1 MRHLARFDLN
11 LLRIF
16 DAIFAKGGVSAAAR
30 HLHLS
35 QPAISHALAR
45 LRDTFDDPLFVRQ
58 GNKLVPTS
66 AARAIA
72 GPVREA
78 LRGLDAALD
87 AATQFDPAQATR
99 EFRIG
104 VRLSGEMPGFS
115 SLVTR
120 VRSEAPHVA
129 LASVTFRRRDLLS
142 MLANGDLDLALDV
155 ALPAD
160 DRLCRDHLG
169 AEPIV
174 VAARRGHPRINGAI
188 DLDTY
193 LALDHIIATARPY
206 GPGIEDMA
214 LERMGLARRVAVRCQ
229 HAITAWQIIAASDML
244 FSLPRSHAEVLD
256 KMWPMQLVDLPL
268 PVEPGGSY
276 LYWHQAA
283 QADPGLGWLRTII
296 VDELGN
302 PSRLVI
308 PAKAGIAPSLSD
320 APARSRSSPG

>member
-16 DAIFAKGGVSAAAR
+16 DAIFARGGVSAAAR
-30 HLHLS
+30 HLNLS
-35 QPAISHALAR
+35 QPAISHALAK

-58 GNKLVPTS
+58 GNRLVPTP

-87 AATQFDPAQATR
+87 AATSFDPAEATR

-104 VRLSGEMPGFS
+104 VRLSGEMPRFS
-115 SLVTR
+115 SLVSR

-129 LASVTFRRRDLLS
+129 LASVTFRRRDLV
-142 MLANGDLDLALDV
+142 MTLANGDLDLALDV

-160 DRLCRDHLG
+160 DRLRSQYLG
-169 AEPIV
+169 TEPIV
-174 VAARRGHPRINGAI
+174 VVARKGHPRVDDAI

-193 LALDHIIATARPY
+193 LSLEHIIATARPY
-206 GPGIEDMA
+206 GPGLEDMA
-214 LERMGLARRVAVRCQ
+214 LERMGLVRRVAVRCQ
-229 HAITAWQIIAASDML
+229 HAITAWQIVASSDML
-244 FSLPRSHAEVLD
+244 FALPRSHAEVLD
-256 KMWPMQLVDLPL
+256 AMWPMQLVELPL
-268 PVEPGGSY
+268 PVEQSGSY

-283 QADPGLGWLRTII
+283 QADPGLAWLRAII
-296 VDELGN
+296 VEELGT
-302 PSRLVI
+302 
-308 PAKAGIAPSLSD
+308 AD
-320 APARSRSSPG
+320 

>member
-16 DAIFAKGGVSAAAR
+16 DAIFTKGGVSAAAR
-30 HLHLS
+30 HLNLS

-45 LRDTFDDPLFVRQ
+45 LRTQFDDPLFVRQ
-58 GNKLVPTS
+58 GNRLVPTS

-78 LRGLDAALD
+78 LRGLDVALD
-87 AATQFDPAQATR
+87 AATSFDPARSTR

-104 VRLSGEMPGFS
+104 VRLSGEMPRFS
-115 SLVTR
+115 SLVAR

-129 LASVTFRRRDLLS
+129 LASVTFRRRDLV
-142 MLANGDLDLALDV
+142 MALAHADLDLALDV

-160 DRLCRDHLG
+160 DRLCRQYLG

-174 VAARRGHPRINGAI
+174 VAARKGHPCVDGAI

-193 LALDHIIATARPY
+193 LSLEHIIATSRPY

-214 LERMGLARRVAVRCQ
+214 LERTGLARRIAVRCQ
-229 HAITAWQIIAASDML
+229 HAITAWQIIAASDLL
-244 FSLPRSHAEVLD
+244 FSLPRSHAEVLNAI
-256 KMWPMQLVDLPL
+256 WPMQIIDLPL
-268 PVEPGGSY
+268 PVEQGGSY

-283 QADPGLGWLRTII
+283 QADPGLGWLRAII
-296 VDELGN
+296 ADEL
-302 PSRLVI
+302 
-308 PAKAGIAPSLSD
+308 AKAD
-320 APARSRSSPG
+320 

>member
-30 HLHLS
+30 HLNLS
-35 QPAISHALAR
+35 QPAISHALTR
-45 LRDTFDDPLFVRQ
+45 LRTQFDDPLFVRQ
-58 GNKLVPTS
+58 GNRLVPTT
-66 AARAIA
+66 AARAMA

-78 LRGLDAALD
+78 LRGLDVALD
-87 AATQFDPAQATR
+87 AATAFDPAASTR

-104 VRLSGEMPGFS
+104 VRLSGEMPRFS
-115 SLVTR
+115 SLVAR
-120 VRSEAPHVA
+120 VRAEAPHVA
-129 LASVTFRRRDLLS
+129 LSSVTFRRRDLVA

-160 DRLCRDHLG
+160 DRLCRHYLG
-169 AEPIV
+169 TEPLVV
-174 VAARRGHPRINGAI
+174 VARKGHPRIDGAI

-206 GPGIEDMA
+206 GPGIEDMV
-214 LERMGLARRVAVRCQ
+214 LGRMGLTRRIAVRCQ
-229 HAITAWQIIAASDML
+229 HAITAWQIVAASDMI
-244 FSLPRSHAEVLD
+244 FALPRSHAAVLD
-256 KMWPMQLVDLPL
+256 ATWPMQLVELPL

-283 QADPGLGWLRTII
+283 QADPGLGWLRAII
-296 VDELGN
+296 AEELDDS
-302 PSRLVI
+302 SR
-308 PAKAGIAPSLSD
+308 P
-320 APARSRSSPG
+320 SPG

>member
-1 MRHLARFDLN
+1 MRHPARFDLN

-30 HLHLS
+30 HLNLS

-45 LRDTFDDPLFVRQ
+45 LRMRFDDPLFVRQ
-58 GNKLVPTS
+58 GNRLVPTP
-66 AARAIA
+66 AARAIV

-78 LRGLDAALD
+78 LRGLDTALD
-87 AATQFDPAQATR
+87 AATSFDPSQSTR

-104 VRLSGEMPGFS
+104 VRLSGEMPRFS
-115 SLVTR
+115 SLVAR
-120 VRSEAPHVA
+120 IRSAAPHVA
-129 LASVTFRRRDLLS
+129 LASVTFRRRDLVA

-160 DRLCRDHLG
+160 DRLCRHYLG
-169 AEPIV
+169 TEPIV
-174 VAARRGHPRINGAI
+174 VAARKGHPGI
-188 DLDTY
+188 DGTVDLETY
-193 LALDHIIATARPY
+193 LALDHIIATVRPY

-214 LERMGLARRVAVRCQ
+214 LARMGLARRVAVRCQ
-229 HAITAWQIIAASDML
+229 HAITAWQIVASSDML

-256 KMWPMQLVDLPL
+256 AIWPMQLVELPL

-283 QADPGLGWLRTII
+283 QADPGLGWLRAVIA
-296 VDELGN
+296 DEL
-302 PSRLVI
+302 
-308 PAKAGIAPSLSD
+308 AQAD
-320 APARSRSSPG
+320 

>member
-1 MRHLARFDLN
+1 LRHLARFDLN

-16 DAIFAKGGVSAAAR
+16 DAIFAKGGVSAAGR
-30 HLHLS
+30 HLNLS
-35 QPAISHALAR
+35 QPAISHALAK
-45 LRDTFDDPLFVRQ
+45 LRDIFSDPLFVRQ
-58 GNKLVPTS
+58 GNRLVPTS

-78 LRGLDAALD
+78 LRGLDVALD
-87 AATQFDPAQATR
+87 AATAFDPAEATR

-104 VRLSGEMPGFS
+104 VRLSGEMPRFS
-115 SLVTR
+115 SLVSR
-120 VRSEAPHVA
+120 VRAEAPHVA
-129 LASVTFRRRDLLS
+129 LASVTFRRRDLVS

-160 DRLCRDHLG
+160 DRLCRHYLG
-169 AEPIV
+169 TEPLVV
-174 VAARRGHPRINGAI
+174 VARKGHPRVDGAI

-214 LERMGLARRVAVRCQ
+214 LDQMGMTRRVAVRCQ
-229 HAITAWQIIAASDML
+229 HAITAWQIVATSDML
-244 FSLPRSHAEVLD
+244 FALPRSHAAVLD
-256 KMWPMQLVDLPL
+256 AMWPMQLIDLPL

-283 QADPGLGWLRTII
+283 QADPGLGWLRAII
-296 VDELGN
+296 VDEL
-302 PSRLVI
+302 
-308 PAKAGIAPSLSD
+308 AATA
-320 APARSRSSPG
+320 